1 MLPGCTPWP
10 GDVARRYRAEGWWAG
25 ETFGGLLR
33 DRARAYGDRV
43 AIVDGERRI
52 TYRELD
58 ERADRLAAGL
68 ARIGIGARDRVVLQL
83 PNMAELFDVFFAIQ
97 RIGAVPI
104 MALPAHR
111 IAEIGHFAAF
121 SQAAAYVIADR
132 HGGFDYRKLARDVR
146 EQAPALRHVIVAGD
160 PGGDQN
166 LALDDLYDEPA
177 DLPGPEPS
185 DVAVLQLSGGSTGV
199 PKLIPRTHDDY
210 LCAVRSCL
218 RELPMGADDAYLGA
232 LPITH
237 NFPWVSPGALGA
249 LDSGARV
256 VLARYP
262 SPDVVFPLIAAERV
276 TATSVVPPL
285 ALAWLQAA
293 ERSTADLSSLRVLQI
308 GGAKCGTELARRIT
322 PGFGCTL
329 QQVFGMAEG
338 LINMTHLDDPEE
350 VIAGTQGR
358 PCGPRDEFRV
368 VAPDGTEAGADQE
381 GELYARGPYT
391 VRGYWTGP
399 GPDSP
404 GAAEIAA
411 HNARTFTAD
420 GFYRTGDLVRVRPD
434 GNLVVTGRVKDQ
446 INRGGEKIAPEE
458 VENHLLAHPGVF
470 DAAVTGVPDAYLGE
484 RTWAY
489 VIPRGEPVAPAELTR
504 FVRERGLA
512 AYKIPDRIELVEEFP
527 TIGVGKIA
535 KRRLRDDDA

>member
-1 MLPGCTPWP
+1 MLPGFTPWP
-10 GDVARRYRAEGWWAG
+10 EDVARRYRADGWWSG
-25 ETFGGLLR
+25 ETFGRLLR
-33 DRARAYGDRV
+33 ERARAYGDRV
-43 AIVDGERRI
+43 AVVDGERKVS
-52 TYRELD
+52 YRELD

-68 ARIGIGARDRVVLQL
+68 QRIGVGHGDRVVLQL

-111 IAEIGHFAAF
+111 IAEIGHFAGF
-121 SQAAAYVIADR
+121 SQAAAYVVADR
-132 HGGFDYRKLARDVR
+132 HGGFDYRNLARGVR
-146 EQAPALRHVIVAGD
+146 EQAPGLRHVIVAGD
-160 PGGDQN
+160 PGEGN
-166 LALDDLYDEPA
+166 LALDDLYDEPVELTEP
-177 DLPGPEPS
+177 DPS

-210 LCAVRSCL
+210 LCAIRGCL
-218 RELPMGADDAYLGA
+218 RELPMGEDDAYLGA

-249 LDSGARV
+249 LDRGARV
-256 VLARYP
+256 VLARHP

-276 TATSVVPPL
+276 TSTSVVPPL
-285 ALAWLQAA
+285 ALAWLQAV
-293 ERSTADLSSLRVLQI
+293 ERSPADLSSLRVMQI

-338 LINMTHLDDPEE
+338 LINMTRLDDPEE

-358 PCGPRDEFRV
+358 PCCPADEFRV
-368 VAPDGTEAGADQE
+368 VGPDGTDLPDDQE

-399 GPDSP
+399 DPDSP
-404 GAAEIAA
+404 DAAEIAK
-411 HNARTFTAD
+411 HNARTFTDD
-420 GFYRTGDLVRVRPD
+420 GFYRTGDLVRRRPD

-512 AYKIPDRIELVEEFP
+512 AYKIPDKIELVEEFP

-535 KRRLRDDDA
+535 KRRLRDDDE